1 MSVCVINKVNI
12 YFVKNIHKIMSLYK
26 NMHTMEDKERL
37 LLLLYSTFGFLFHDF
52 EIICLGDW
60 RSNIQIIYPSRNNDV
75 MFLFKT
81 QNTSH
86 VKYLE
91 FQYFIDLFTIYIFF
105 LWVSLLS
112 VSLKT
117 MVQLFFNSVLKYSK
131 RIFQNN
137 HIKNDIIQW
146 GVWFKN
152 HQQ

>member
-1 MSVCVINKVNI
+1 
-12 YFVKNIHKIMSLYK
+12 MSLYK

-105 LWVSLLS
+105 YE
-112 VSLKT
+112 
-117 MVQLFFNSVLKYSK
+117 FHFY
-131 RIFQNN
+131 RF
-137 HIKNDIIQW
+137 H
-146 GVWFKN
+146 
-152 HQQ
+152 